1 MKRVIVI
8 NMVGEGC
15 ADEAVRIE
23 AAPVER
29 KKEELYAPAVGL
41 SLETVVCEERSFE
54 TRAFYKTL
62 FDEYFKR

>member
-8 NMVGEGC
+8 DMVGEEG
-15 ADEAVRIE
+15 ATDAVRIE

-29 KKEELYAPAVGL
+29 KKEGFYAPAVGL
-41 SLETVVCEERSFE
+41 SLETVVCEEPSFE
-54 TRAFYKTL
+54 TQAFYKAL

>member
-8 NMVGEGC
+8 DMAGDGC
-15 ADEAVRIE
+15 ADEAVRAE

-29 KKEELYAPAVGL
+29 KKEELYAPAAGL
-41 SLETVVCEERSFE
+41 LLETVSEEPSFE
-54 TRAFYKTL
+54 TQAFYKTL